1 MKGIDIFFKT
11 LIKDGVDHVFSPPNS
26 FGPTIDKLFKNKYSK
41 NLKNIISEMNK
52 VQVIWLMAM
61 EGLQENLEL

>member
-41 NLKNIISEMNK
+41 NLKNIISGNFTFFQSQK
-52 VQVIWLMAM
+52 
-61 EGLQENLEL
+61 LQRCA